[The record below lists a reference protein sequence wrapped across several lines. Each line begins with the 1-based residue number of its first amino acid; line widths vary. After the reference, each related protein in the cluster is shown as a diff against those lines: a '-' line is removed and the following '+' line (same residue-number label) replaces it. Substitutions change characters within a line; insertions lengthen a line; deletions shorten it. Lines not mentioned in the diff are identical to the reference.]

1 MSQENVNTV
10 RGVYDAYLRDDPDA
24 AFAAIDPDVEWD
36 SRHHPDGRV
45 YHGHDGV
52 REFFRDWLA
61 LWESTY
67 SRPEKFLDA
76 GDRVVVLTV
85 ETTKAGGLEV
95 TEQHAE
101 IYTLRDG
108 KIVHWCAFVNP
119 AHALSAA
126 GLSDE
131 MAVQDS

>member
-1 MSQENVNTV
+1 MSQENVEIV
-10 RGVYDAYLRDDPDA
+10 RGVYEAYLRDDADA

-45 YHGHDGV
+45 YRGHDGV
-52 REFFRDWLA
+52 REFLRNWLD
-61 LWESTY
+61 LWESTS
-67 SRPEKFLDA
+67 SRPEKFVDA

-95 TEQHAE
+95 TEHHAE

-119 AHALSAA
+119 ADALR
-126 GLSDE
+126 
-131 MAVQDS
+131 AVGHREEIAIQDS